1 MFQFQQ
7 FRIEQKNVAMKV
19 GTDGVLL
26 GAWTPVNDQI
36 NQVLD
41 VGTGT
46 GLVALMLAQRCPKA
60 YIDAVEIDTSSA
72 RDAQKNFKNSPWS
85 KRLHIENISFQKF
98 FQQSQLNYDL
108 IVCNP
113 PFFSNCIRNKSNRKA
128 AARHNDSLKQ
138 DDLIDGTL
146 KLLSAKGALS
156 VILPTS
162 DYESFR
168 MKIARFS
175 MYEHCRLL
183 VKPTPSK
190 PVKRVI
196 ALWKKDFPHD
206 LKSEEMVLEI
216 TRHQY
221 SDYFR
226 KITKDFY
233 LKN

>member
-7 FRIEQKNVAMKV
+7 FKIEQRNAAMKV

-36 NQVLD
+36 NRVLD

-60 YIDAVEIDTSSA
+60 YIDAVEIDALSVW
-72 RDAQKNFKNSPWS
+72 DAQKNFENSLWAE
-85 KRLHIENISFQKF
+85 RLHIENITFQKF
-98 FQQSQLNYDL
+98 SRQSQLNFDL

-113 PFFSNCIRNKSNRKA
+113 PFFSNSIQNKCDRKA
-128 AARHNDSLKQ
+128 TARHNHSLNQ
-138 DDLIDGTL
+138 DDLIYGAL
-146 KLLSAKGALS
+146 KLLSANGALS
-156 VILPTS
+156 VILPIS
-162 DYESFR
+162 DYENFR
-168 MKIARFS
+168 MKTARLG

-190 PVKRVI
+190 PVKRVV
-196 ALWKKDFPHD
+196 ALWKKNFSHDF
-206 LKSEEMVLEI
+206 KSEEMVLEI

-226 KITKDFY
+226 KITDAFY
-233 LKN
+233 LKK